1 MFSRPYSLP
10 SPLTWWDAL
19 ISVVIFSVVLQ
30 LFIHSPVRYMGDSKY
45 TLLLTNNLLAKGSFV
60 LDDPAIPRRAAVPFG
75 ETLVD
80 GDVYQI
86 EIADGHYYQY
96 FPPGSAILSTP
107 FVLVGDALGHSI
119 FQPGRV
125 YNGRLEASNQRYIA
139 SLLMASL
146 AVTFHFTARLLLPP
160 GWSAGIA
167 LGGVLGT
174 QAWSTASRAL
184 WTHTWGIAL
193 LGSILYLLL
202 ALETGRRRLHP
213 VLLATLL
220 SWTYFVRPT
229 NSLFIVGITVYLLLY
244 YRASFA
250 PYAATG
256 AAWFAAFA
264 VYSWTHFRHLLPAY
278 YQANRLATTTFWEA
292 VSGNL
297 ISPSRGTLIYV
308 PITLFVVFLV
318 VRYRAYLRLRRLV
331 CLTAAVSAGHLVAV
345 SCFSPWFG
353 GWCYG
358 PRYTTELIPWF
369 VLLAVLGTRA
379 ALDRREDY
387 ALPRGFFA
395 WKATL
400 ATGAVLLFLS
410 VWINGRGAIVPATSH
425 WNSTPVGLDDDPGR
439 VWDWRH
445 PQFLA
450 GIVEG
455 PPGTSRR

>member
-86 EIADGHYYQY
+86 EIADSHYYQY
-96 FPPGSAILSTP
+96 FPPG
-107 FVLVGDALGHSI
+107 
-119 FQPGRV
+119 
-125 YNGRLEASNQRYIA
+125 YNGRLEVSNQRYIA

-146 AVTFHFTARLLLPP
+146 AVTFYSTARLLLPP

-308 PITLFVVFLV
+308 PITLFVVF
-318 VRYRAYLRLRRLV
+318 R
-331 CLTAAVSAGHLVAV
+331 
-345 SCFSPWFG
+345 SCCWPCSGRGPRWTGAKITPCHADFSPG
-353 GWCYG
+353 
-358 PRYTTELIPWF
+358 RRPW
-369 VLLAVLGTRA
+369 
-379 ALDRREDY
+379 
-387 ALPRGFFA
+387 
-395 WKATL
+395 
-400 ATGAVLLFLS
+400 
-410 VWINGRGAIVPATSH
+410 
-425 WNSTPVGLDDDPGR
+425 
-439 VWDWRH
+439 
-445 PQFLA
+445 
-450 GIVEG
+450 
-455 PPGTSRR
+455 PPGQSCCS